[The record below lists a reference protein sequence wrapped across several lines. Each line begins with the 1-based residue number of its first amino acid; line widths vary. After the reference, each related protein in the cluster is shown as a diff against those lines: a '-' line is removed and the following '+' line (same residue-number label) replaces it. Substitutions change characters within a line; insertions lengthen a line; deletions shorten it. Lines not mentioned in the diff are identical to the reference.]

1 MVCAQHAQLI
11 SNSFQVCS
19 LAPLNNSTRMQ
30 RMRNKR
36 AGNLDPDVYSIIIGS
51 LLGNAHAERR
61 INTAKSK
68 NPGRISSRVT
78 CAERWYSLFL
88 YNTRRRVPCP
98 LDRERGNQRI

>member
-1 MVCAQHAQLI
+1 MSFWGDGMRPTCTLI

-51 LLGNAHAERR
+51 LLGDAHAERR
-61 INTAKSK
+61 INTAKS
-68 NPGRISSRVT
+68 PGRSRVT
-78 CAERWYSLFL
+78 CAERKA
-88 YNTRRRVPCP
+88 P
-98 LDRERGNQRI
+98 